1 MSQINP
7 MVLFAAAALVA
18 CQTDDPIGSGFAV
31 STTTVNSST
40 TDAAPEPADSS
51 TSTGSSGGSGGASAS
66 GSASSSSSST
76 TGTATGST
84 STGGPGYCGDGIVDP
99 PTEECEDG
107 NDSVND
113 GCYACLK
120 ARKVFITSE
129 AFKPHFGGLEGA
141 DSLCRQL
148 ANKGGLARWQ
158 TFKAWLSDSK
168 TDAVDRIYLGP
179 GIYVRVDEEV
189 VVDGGDQFLSG
200 TLNVPIEIDEY
211 GSKVVASAWTGTR
224 PDGTAVP
231 GAAHCS
237 DWHSDA
243 HLEQGYYGI
252 GILSDSRWTFDD
264 EPKTNPTSC
273 IFDNRLYC
281 IEGE

>member
-1 MSQINP
+1 MSLMNHI
-7 MVLFAAAALVA
+7 VLVAAAALVA
-18 CQTDDPIGSGFAV
+18 CQTDDAVGSGFAL
-31 STTTVNSST
+31 STTTANGST
-40 TDAAPEPADSS
+40 TDAEPEPVDS
-51 TSTGSSGGSGGASAS
+51 TSTGGSSGPGGASAS
-66 GSASSSSSST
+66 GSSSSSSSSST
-76 TGTATGST
+76 TGTTIGST
-84 STGGPGYCGDGIVDP
+84 STGGPGYCGDGAVDQP
-99 PTEECEDG
+99 AEECEDG

-129 AFKPHFGGLEGA
+129 AFKPNFGGLDGA
-141 DSLCRQL
+141 DNLCRQL

-158 TFKAWLSDSK
+158 TFRAWLSDSK
-168 TDAVDRIYLGP
+168 TDAVDRIYRGP
-179 GIYVRVDEEV
+179 GIYVRVDGEV
-189 VVDGGDQFLSG
+189 IADGGDQFLSG
-200 TLNVPIEIDEY
+200 ALSVPIEIDEY

-231 GAAHCS
+231 GATHCS

-252 GILSDSRWTFDD
+252 GILSDSRWTLDD